1 MSGECV
7 LVIDDED
14 TSRFVLTE
22 RFRDAGYAV
31 VGAGSGREA
40 LSVLRTTDVAVCV
53 LDYRLPDTSGLD
65 LLERIKSEHPA
76 TPVVMITAYSSVPT
90 AVEAMKRGAADYAV
104 KPLDV
109 PRLLQTVENM
119 VRSARD
125 DAADYQPRDPLT
137 SLVGSSAT
145 IGTLKNLIRKLAAS
159 PISTVL
165 LTGESGTGKDL
176 AARCLHMAS
185 SRSERPFINITC
197 SALPDALL
205 ESELFGHESGAFT
218 SATKQKK
225 GLLELADGGT
235 VFLDEIGEMAPGL
248 QSKLLRF
255 LEERAFRR
263 VGGTRDIHVDVRV
276 VAATNRDLHRAVEAK
291 EFRADLF
298 YRLRVIVV
306 RLPSLRE
313 RREDIFALAQ
323 HFIDEFNPVLG
334 KSIIGLT
341 PEASECLATAD
352 WPGNV
357 RELKHVI
364 EQAVLLCE
372 RDHIGME
379 ALDPGVADSGSST
392 FRLPPQGLVL
402 ENLERSLVQQAL
414 DVTGWNRVRAAKL
427 LGLNRDQI
435 RYRIEKFGLCRRPD

>member
-1 MSGECV
+1 
-7 LVIDDED
+7 
-14 TSRFVLTE
+14 
-22 RFRDAGYAV
+22 
-31 VGAGSGREA
+31 
-40 LSVLRTTDVAVCV
+40 
-53 LDYRLPDTSGLD
+53 
-65 LLERIKSEHPA
+65 
-76 TPVVMITAYSSVPT
+76 
-90 AVEAMKRGAADYAV
+90 
-104 KPLDV
+104 
-109 PRLLQTVENM
+109 
-119 VRSARD
+119 
-125 DAADYQPRDPLT
+125 
-137 SLVGSSAT
+137 
-145 IGTLKNLIRKLAAS
+145 
-159 PISTVL
+159 
-165 LTGESGTGKDL
+165 
-176 AARCLHMAS
+176 
-185 SRSERPFINITC
+185 
-197 SALPDALL
+197 
-205 ESELFGHESGAFT
+205 
-218 SATKQKK
+218 
-225 GLLELADGGT
+225 
-235 VFLDEIGEMAPGL
+235 
-248 QSKLLRF
+248 
-255 LEERAFRR
+255 
-263 VGGTRDIHVDVRV
+263 VRV

-341 PEASECLATAD
+341 PEASERLATAD

-357 RELKHVI
+357 RELKHVM

-379 ALDPGVADSGSST
+379 ELDPGVADSGSST